1 MLSKK
6 KTITKS
12 QNDEFVVKALLAKAC
27 DIPSENKNL
36 KCSSHLEW
44 SEMLLLW
51 KIKQPAHKP
60 ALINAPQ
67 ARSRPQTFLMLIVYV
82 EERRDERHLTKKP
95 TAVVVSLWK
104 AQEAKPEK

>member
-1 MLSKK
+1 MHSKK
-6 KTITKS
+6 VK
-12 QNDEFVVKALLAKAC
+12 NMNEYLVKAFLSKAC

-36 KCSSHLEW
+36 EGSSHLKW

-51 KIKQPAHKP
+51 KIKQPAYKP

-95 TAVVVSLWK
+95 TAVFVSLWK
-104 AQEAKPEK
+104 AQEAKLEK